1 MGPHFV
7 PLRVYFA
14 VFAALLF
21 FTFVTVWVAF
31 IDLGA
36 LNNVIML
43 TIACTK
49 ALLVILYFMHAR
61 YSTRLT
67 QVFVAAGFVW
77 LLILLAFTLSDYM
90 TRGGLTGEGL

>member
-1 MGPHFV
+1 MSQHIV

-14 VFAALLF
+14 VFAALIV

-31 IDLGA
+31 IDLGVM
-36 LNNVIML
+36 NNVIML

-49 ALLVILYFMHAR
+49 ALLVILYFMHVR
-61 YSTRLT
+61 YSSRLT
-67 QVFVAAGFVW
+67 WVFVAAGFVW
-77 LLILLAFTLSDYM
+77 LMILLVFVLSDYM